1 MSTEGFA
8 VGMLALATAA
18 MGIAALSIG
27 TSAPPVLSGLTS
39 LPVLSAVCAKVSSA
53 LSCPGAVLSVLMLSL
68 FLFESCVGMYFPTI
82 GTLRSKY
89 FPDSHRSVVMNLFGI
104 PLNAMVV
111 TVFLSIEKLGVR
123 GALGVSTAALAVATA
138 CGLKLRGL
146 VDH

>member
-1 MSTEGFA
+1 M
-8 VGMLALATAA
+8 
-18 MGIAALSIG
+18 
-27 TSAPPVLSGLTS
+27 
-39 LPVLSAVCAKVSSA
+39 SSA
-53 LSCPGAVLSVLMLSL
+53 LSSPGAALSVLMLSL

-146 VDH
+146 VAAGGDRGGMRGKTGGAGMWLPPHKLKRYHVHCELSKLIR